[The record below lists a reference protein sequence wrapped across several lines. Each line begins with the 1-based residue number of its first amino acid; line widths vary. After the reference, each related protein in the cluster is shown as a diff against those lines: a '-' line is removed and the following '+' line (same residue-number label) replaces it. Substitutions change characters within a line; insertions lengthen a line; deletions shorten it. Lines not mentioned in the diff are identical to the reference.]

1 MYWSWNRSPFDE
13 HSQKYV
19 EISSINAK
27 LFCICTLAYAVPVRL
42 HRAYRHGWP
51 ISSAVKLVFETGPD
65 RLSNHNPVFC
75 DRGRGCRFKLKL
87 SRRLTQISKNRGKMS
102 KNRRLLLADANF
114 MVALTLTPSKHYF
127 KNCQLLPNKCSEVFN
142 LHCSRLIWN
151 SLSIVQE
158 NFFGNL
164 KFSK

>member
-75 DRGRGCRFKLKL
+75 CRWRGCRFKLKL

-114 MVALTLTPSKHYF
+114 IVALTLTPSKHCF
-127 KNCQLLPNKCSEVFN
+127 KNCQLLGCFMKTHAISPLKN
-142 LHCSRLIWN
+142 LIKTSTTFWCKIS
-151 SLSIVQE
+151 
-158 NFFGNL
+158 
-164 KFSK
+164 